1 MNQSQNSTKGAE
13 NIVVVPAFMPSHA
26 TVTASRPSGYFEF
39 NTGVPIDKLQD
50 KIVTIYVI
58 SRCSSCK
65 EIAKRV
71 FISEDQDRQNR
82 DDAKRYVTI
91 KDWMLNTNCQQ
102 AELVAFAAD
111 SVLRVVIKQPGQD
124 LDKVSSATALTG
136 APAFLNFV
144 TTLTTVVGATGVPTG
159 PYQVKTLDPGKI
171 NYGQFLLAS
180 PLMHSAN
187 TGFPLPADRLVGSG
201 GKVGQ
206 SREC

>member
-1 MNQSQNSTKGAE
+1 MKTFIIYCCIICIFCYNSKAQTLIIKGKIKCMNQSQNSTKGAE

-71 FISEDQDRQNR
+71 FISEDQERQNR

-111 SVLRVVIKQPGQD
+111 SVLRVV
-124 LDKVSSATALTG
+124 
-136 APAFLNFV
+136 
-144 TTLTTVVGATGVPTG
+144 
-159 PYQVKTLDPGKI
+159 
-171 NYGQFLLAS
+171 
-180 PLMHSAN
+180 
-187 TGFPLPADRLVGSG
+187 
-201 GKVGQ
+201 
-206 SREC
+206 